1 MQENLP
7 SGASIET
14 APGYPPVVS
23 YTLKNGLK
31 LLVLEKNF
39 APTISFSLAFRAGSV
54 DCPPGKTGL
63 AHLFEHMAFK
73 GTETI
78 NTRDYAGEKAALDKV
93 ERAAA
98 ALIAAKGGQ
107 AQDRARV
114 AVLEREMAAAEEEA
128 DAFVV
133 MDEYSQIYRGLGQ
146 YGLNAGTAQ
155 DYTFYVVSL
164 PANRLEAWMAIESE
178 RFARPV
184 LREFY
189 RERSVVMEE
198 QRMYAAQ
205 PDRALM
211 DRLMSEALTAHPYRT
226 PIGGLMEDIERLT
239 RTDAEKFYREFYVP
253 NNAAMA
259 VVGDVRPAEVIR
271 LAEKYF
277 AGWEPRPLPAA
288 DYPREPEQAA
298 EKRFAMPF
306 NAEPSLRMAFHNP
319 GYGSPDIY
327 PLIMASEVLSGGK
340 TGRFYRNL
348 VEGRQLAL
356 YAFSEHATGTRYPS
370 LFVIAAAPR
379 APHTAEELEGAVWEE
394 LAALAARP
402 PSAWELE
409 KIVNNREA
417 EMVKNLE
424 AGLETA
430 QILSLSQQVCGDW
443 RFDWKVTE
451 ALRAVKPAD
460 VSAAAAR
467 YLTRRN
473 CTIGVIS
480 RPAGGPK

>member
-1 MQENLP
+1 MPQTLP
-7 SGASIET
+7 SGASIEN

-31 LLVLEKNF
+31 LLVLEKDF
-39 APTISFSLAFRAGSV
+39 APTISFSMAFRAGSV
-54 DCPPGKTGL
+54 DCPAGKTGL

-73 GTETI
+73 GTESI
-78 NTRDYAGEKAALDKV
+78 NTTDYSREKAALDRV
-93 ERAAA
+93 ERAAV
-98 ALIAAKGGQ
+98 ALIAEKSAATPDK
-107 AQDRARV
+107 ARLRA
-114 AVLEREMAAAEEEA
+114 LEAEMAAAEREA
-128 DAFVV
+128 DAYVAK
-133 MDEYSQIYRGLGQ
+133 DEYSQIYRSLGQ
-146 YGLNAGTAQ
+146 YGLNAGTSQ

-164 PANRLEAWMAIESE
+164 PSNRLEAWMAIESD
-178 RFARPV
+178 RFKHPV

-189 RERSVVMEE
+189 KERSVVMEE

-211 DRLMSEALTAHPYRT
+211 DRLMAEALDAHPYRS

-239 RTDAEKFYREFYVP
+239 RTDAEKFYRAFYVP

-259 VVGDVRPAEVIR
+259 VVGDVRAAEVIS

-277 AGWEPRPLPAA
+277 SSWEPGRLPPD
-288 DYPREPEQAA
+288 DYPREPRQAR
-298 EKRFAMPF
+298 EKRFSMPF
-306 NAEPSLRMAFHNP
+306 NSEPALRMAFHNP
-319 GYGSPDIY
+319 GYGSADIY
-327 PLIMASEVLSGGK
+327 PLIMAGEVLSGGK

-356 YAFSEHATGTRYPS
+356 YAVAEHATATRYPS

-379 APHTAEELEGAVWEE
+379 APHTAADLESAVWEE
-394 LAALAARP
+394 IETLKTAP

-417 EMVKNLE
+417 EMVRNLE

-443 RFDWKVTE
+443 RFDWKVTAE
-451 ALRAVKPAD
+451 LRKVKPEE
-460 VSAAAAR
+460 VSAAAAK
-467 YLTRRN
+467 YLCRDN
-473 CTIGVIS
+473 CTVGVIS
-480 RPAGGPK
+480 RPDGGPK

>member
-1 MQENLP
+1 MQETLP
-7 SGASIET
+7 SGATTET
-14 APGYPPVVS
+14 TPGYPPVVS
-23 YTLKNGLK
+23 YTLSNGLR
-31 LLVLEKNF
+31 LLILEKDF
-39 APTISFSLAFRAGSV
+39 APTISFSMAFRAGSV

-78 NTRDYAGEKAALDKV
+78 NTRDYAGEKAALDRV
-93 ERAAA
+93 ESAAL
-98 ALIAAKGGQ
+98 ALIAEKSSASPDGAAVQ
-107 AQDRARV
+107 A
-114 AVLEREMAAAEEEA
+114 LENKIAEAEREA
-128 DAFVV
+128 DAFIVN
-133 MDEYSQIYRGLGQ
+133 DEYSQIYRSLGQ
-146 YGLNAGTAQ
+146 YGLNAGTSQ

-164 PANRLEAWMAIESE
+164 PANRLEAWMAIESD
-178 RFARPV
+178 RFKRPV

-211 DRLMSEALTAHPYRT
+211 DRLMAEALETHPYRN

-239 RTDAEKFYREFYVP
+239 RTDAEKFYRAFYVP
-253 NNAAMA
+253 NNAAMS

-277 AGWEPRPLPAA
+277 YTWEPGVIPP
-288 DYPREPEQAA
+288 DNYPREPGQAR
-298 EKRFAMPF
+298 EKRFSLPF
-306 NAEPSLRMAFHNP
+306 GAEPSLRMAFHNP
-319 GYGSPDIY
+319 GYADRDIY
-327 PLIMASEVLSGGK
+327 PLMMASEVFSGGK

-356 YAFSEHATGTRYPS
+356 YAFSEHATATRYPS
-370 LFVIAAAPR
+370 LFVVAAAPK
-379 APHTAEELEGAVWEE
+379 APHTAEELERAVWDEIE
-394 LAALAARP
+394 KLKSSP
-402 PSAWELE
+402 PSEWELE
-409 KIVNNREA
+409 KIINNREA

-430 QILSLSQQVCGDW
+430 QILSLSQQACGDW
-443 RFDWKVTE
+443 RFDWKVTAE
-451 ALRAVKPAD
+451 LKKVRPAD

-467 YLTRRN
+467 YLFRDN
-473 CTIGVIS
+473 CTIGVIR
-480 RPAGGPK
+480 RPGGGAK